1 MYFAQ
6 YKYLIIIII
15 ASHMWSEKTMLEHKV
30 ELLAVS

>member
-15 ASHMWSEKTMLEHKV
+15 IIISQMKIKPWQSVK
-30 ELLAVS
+30 